1 MAREKKVKV
10 KRGRSGRVRSS
21 RKEKPLPIES
31 EDRSW
36 ILRSKNRSIA
46 VAILNS
52 GATFS
57 FWASIE
63 KDGPAL
69 VSHYFPSSHFI
80 AGGRVYHGFVF
91 RHHREDFLEQ
101 HVDARREYTDVA
113 LMKRREI

>member
-1 MAREKKVKV
+1 MAREKRVKV
-10 KRGRSGRVRSS
+10 KRGRSGRIRSS
-21 RKEKPLPIES
+21 RKENPTPSDS

-36 ILRSKNRSIA
+36 ILRSKNRSVA
-46 VAILNS
+46 VAVLNGKS
-52 GATFS
+52 TFS

-69 VSHYFPSSHFI
+69 VSHYFPACHFI
-80 AGGRVYHGFVF
+80 SGGRVYHGFAF